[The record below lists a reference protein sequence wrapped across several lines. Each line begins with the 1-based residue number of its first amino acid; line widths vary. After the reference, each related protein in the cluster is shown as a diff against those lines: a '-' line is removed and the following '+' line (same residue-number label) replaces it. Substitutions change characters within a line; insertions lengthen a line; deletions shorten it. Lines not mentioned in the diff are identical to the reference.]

1 MLILWIMFVLL
12 GLYLIRVKIGPTIW
26 DRLLGMNLI
35 TSKVIVIII
44 LFAYINEI
52 TFLLDFAI
60 VYALMG
66 FISTIFIALF
76 LSERRI
82 GRWRRKVE
90 KGKNNSEI
98 KGGS

>member
-1 MLILWIMFVLL
+1 MFILWIMFLLL
-12 GLYLIRVKIGPTIW
+12 GLYLIRVKIGPSIW

-44 LFAYINEI
+44 LFAYINGI
-52 TFLLDFAI
+52 TYLLDFAI

-82 GRWRRKVE
+82 GRWRRKNT
-90 KGKNNSEI
+90 KNTDKANI
-98 KGGS
+98 QK

>member
-1 MLILWIMFVLL
+1 MIILWTMFALMA
-12 GLYLIRVKIGPTIW
+12 LYLIRVLKGPTIW

-35 TSKVIVIII
+35 STKIIVVIIV
-44 LFAYINEI
+44 FASLSGT

-76 LSERRI
+76 LSEKKL
-82 GRWRRKVE
+82 GRKR
-90 KGKNNSEI
+90 GK
-98 KGGS
+98 K

>member
-1 MLILWIMFVLL
+1 MFILWIMLVLL
-12 GLYLIRVKIGPTIW
+12 GLYLIRVKIGPSIW

-44 LFAYINEI
+44 LFAYLNGI
-52 TFLLDFAI
+52 TYLLDFAI

-82 GRWRRKVE
+82 GRWRRK
-90 KGKNNSEI
+90 NT
-98 KGGS
+98 KGGGKG